1 MLSFLSPANPNLKP
15 MYLYSI
21 NTASATLK
29 NNHNCSS
36 HGALEAA
43 SQKGT
48 LSTQPGEASQWTLEG
63 ALFLLADL
71 IFCLWSQQT
80 SI

>member
-1 MLSFLSPANPNLKP
+1 MLSFLSPANPNVKP

-29 NNHNCSS
+29 SS
-36 HGALEAA
+36 HMRSLDLKCAIWFYLTIACNFE
-43 SQKGT
+43 T
-48 LSTQPGEASQWTLEG
+48 LRLRG
-63 ALFLLADL
+63 
-71 IFCLWSQQT
+71 

>member
-21 NTASATLK
+21 NTASAALK
-29 NNHNCSS
+29 NNHIRS
-36 HGALEAA
+36 L
-43 SQKGT
+43 
-48 LSTQPGEASQWTLEG
+48 
-63 ALFLLADL
+63 DL
-71 IFCLWSQQT
+71 KCAIWFYLTIACNYETVRLRG